1 MSKEK
6 PPDKRNPNAFEKK
19 EQRVICPSCQGK
31 GKIKPPPKAVRE
43 PMCPRCKGKGFLLK

>member
-6 PPDKRNPNAFEKK
+6 PPDKRDPNAFEKK

-31 GKIKPPPKAVRE
+31 GKIKPKNAVRE
-43 PMCPRCKGKGFLLK
+43 AVCQRCKGKGFLLK